1 MFFLLYHTINVE
13 GHSSMFSIL
22 RKLFFLFFVLSV
34 LFSTGAYAVP
44 AEKSPSPAPLKS
56 TPVQE
61 EAEKYLSR
69 YLRQHHFRRVAVNDS
84 LSQEILSRYLEEL
97 DNARTYFLA
106 SDIDEFRTRY
116 GNVIDDQ
123 FLSGNADAGFAI
135 YNRFLEQARKKMRFM
150 ISLLDT
156 ARFDFSIQQGF
167 DLKRNNASWPADMNE
182 LRQLWRKEAKYQLL
196 NMKYSGEDADSS
208 NRVLIK
214 RYRNR
219 LSLLDQ
225 QNSEDAFRVFSNA
238 ITTSFDPH
246 TSYFSPMDFENF
258 QIDMSRSLEGI
269 GAKLQIENEYTMVNE
284 VIPGGPA
291 FKSKLLK
298 KGDKIIGVGQGAKGE
313 IVDIVGWRINDVV
326 HLIRGKKGSLVRLKI
341 LPVSQGG
348 KGPSKIIQIV
358 RDEVTLEEQSAQKS
372 IIMRDG
378 RKIGLI
384 TVPAFY
390 LDFEGQKQNKPD
402 YKSTSKDVRKI
413 VEELKAEG
421 VQGIILD
428 LRNNG
433 GGALEEAVNLT
444 GLFIADGPVVQI
456 RNSQGGKL
464 VLRDEDPEV
473 LYTGPLAVLVN
484 RYSASA
490 SEILAAAIQDY
501 GRGIVIGGRTFG
513 KGTVQSILNI
523 TRPFNFFYKSDDL
536 GQLKLTVAKF
546 YRITGE
552 STQHLGVTPDL
563 VFPSFIDSEVVGED
577 TYPSSLPWDKISRS
591 DYEPA
596 SNLSMEVIE
605 QLRQRYLER
614 LAADSLYTAYTKDL
628 NALKI
633 FRKKDIVSLYEP
645 AFKAEFEKVQNFEEH
660 WSRDEE
666 EEQNSSAEEKP
677 DLMVLHAASVVI
689 DMDPSTVKAKRGAA
703 SAPWHSQ
710 Q

>member
-1 MFFLLYHTINVE
+1 M
-13 GHSSMFSIL
+13 
-22 RKLFFLFFVLSV
+22 K
-34 LFSTGAYAVP
+34 
-44 AEKSPSPAPLKS
+44 
-56 TPVQE
+56 
-61 EAEKYLSR
+61 
-69 YLRQHHFRRVAVNDS
+69 
-84 LSQEILSRYLEEL
+84 
-97 DNARTYFLA
+97 
-106 SDIDEFRTRY
+106 
-116 GNVIDDQ
+116 
-123 FLSGNADAGFAI
+123 
-135 YNRFLEQARKKMRFM
+135 FM

-156 ARFDFSIQQGF
+156 VRFDYSVRETL
-167 DLKRNNASWPADMNE
+167 DLKRDDAPWSADQKE
-182 LRQLWRKEAKYQLL
+182 LHRLWRQEVKYQLL
-196 NMKYSGEDADSS
+196 NMKYSGEEADSS
-208 NRVLIK
+208 VLVLSK
-214 RYRNR
+214 RYTNR

-225 QNSEDAFRVFSNA
+225 QNAEDAFRVFSNA

-291 FKSKLLK
+291 FKSKLLN
-298 KGDKIIGVGQGAKGE
+298 KGDKIIGVGQGARGE

-372 IIMRDG
+372 IVRRDG

-390 LDFEGQKQNKPD
+390 LDFEGQKQNRPD
-402 YKSTSKDVRKI
+402 YKSTSRDVRKI
-413 VEELKAEG
+413 IEELKLEG

-433 GGALEEAVNLT
+433 GGALEEAVKLT

-464 VLRDEDPEV
+464 VLRDEEPGV
-473 LYTGPLAVLVN
+473 LYSGPLAVLVN

-577 TYPSSLPWDKISRS
+577 TYPSSLPWDKISPS
-591 DYEPA
+591 DYDRS
-596 SNLSMEVIE
+596 SNLSDESIE
-605 QLRQRYLER
+605 RLRQRYVGR
-614 LAADSLYTAYTKDL
+614 LATDSLYTGYVKDL

-633 FRKKDIVSLYEP
+633 FRKKDVVSLYEP
-645 AFKAEFEKVQNFEEH
+645 AFKAEFEKVKNFEAN

-666 EEQNSSAEEKP
+666 DAQNAAEDKP
-677 DLMVLHAASVVI
+677 DLMVLHAASVVG
-689 DMDPSTVKAKRGAA
+689 DMAVGAGQIPRGAA